1 MKNYIKKFMK
11 KNSIGFYD
19 EIYFPKTSLPNLYIT
34 PDYTV
39 MTYRSNGDR
48 SQSYWV
54 DENYGYAVLVKTIIG
69 EIEFKVNKLNDI
81 KGV

>member
-1 MKNYIKKFMK
+1 MNNYIKKFMK
-11 KNSIGFYD
+11 KNSIKFYD

-48 SQSYWV
+48 TQSYWIE
-54 DENYGYAVLVKTIIG
+54 ENLGYTVLVKAMMG
-69 EIEFKVNKLNDI
+69 KFKFKVKLSNI
-81 KGV
+81 GGV